1 MGSKFFHSLDVIV
14 AVNFIISVIYL
25 ITGTLLSLSDRYS
38 FFELNQ
44 DLYGEFVSNFKV
56 TLFYLAITELIIC
69 AYCFFSKKNECF
81 ILVGFFLVLMIGS
94 IYFYSKINNI
104 ELDDNLSLFFLYT
117 GVSHIIFG
125 IMSDLKKTR
134 VRSTH
139 SSH

>member
-56 TLFYLAITELIIC
+56 TLLYLAITELIIC

-125 IMSDLKKTR
+125 IMSDVKKNR

>member
-69 AYCFFSKKNECF
+69 TYCFFSKKNECF

-125 IMSDLKKTR
+125 IMSDVKKNR